1 MTRWGLILDPAAD
14 ADAREEA
21 WTALSERIRPAILF
35 QLRRRIHGWR
45 ETEDLADL
53 VVVRLRERF
62 ERQGPTEHASRL
74 RACAER
80 EVQLLCEERGAKGG
94 IDPEFE
100 RDWSRSLLGAAL
112 DELGRVRP
120 ETRRI
125 LLRIYDRPEGSPPS
139 PPRNSPRSSSGRRK
153 RSSAP
158 SRTLVPPSAAY
169 SLPRSRKPQRV
180 AARPT
185 TRWRISCR
193 RPRRCSVE
201 SSFAGSFPVHHRY
214 TWGKM
219 TASPSI
225 R

>member
-125 LLRIYDRPEGSPPS
+125 LLRIYDRPEGSPPL
-139 PPRNSPRSSSGRRK
+139 
-153 RSSAP
+153 
-158 SRTLVPPSAAY
+158 TAAELAEKLERPEEEVERAVEDARAALRGLFAAEIAETTAGGGETDDEVAHL
-169 SLPRSRKPQRV
+169 LPQ
-180 AARPT
+180 AQAL
-185 TRWRISCR
+185 
-193 RPRRCSVE
+193 
-201 SSFAGSFPVHHRY
+201 FG
-214 TWGKM
+214 
-219 TASPSI
+219 
-225 R
+225 